1 MKQETLLRAGGIDTT
16 FEMAYDYDL
25 ALRMSEGAHPYLIIE
40 YLYNY
45 CCHADSISSKNK
57 RAQSAW
63 SHIAQ
68 EKAKPISDVVFDES
82 IKAQPFLVW
91 LDRPLEIGGVA
102 SLIGNPH
109 ELYISCGRLGS
120 GSILMRVIGQ
130 YLVYC

>member
-25 ALRMSEGAHPYLIIE
+25 ALRMGEGAHPYLIIE

-45 CCHADSISSKNK
+45 CRHADSISSKNK

-91 LDRPLEIGGVA
+91 LGKPLEIGGVA
-102 SLIGNPH
+102 GIVGNLH
-109 ELYISCGRLGS
+109 ALYKLWSSRL
-120 GSILMRVIGQ
+120 R
-130 YLVYC
+130 

>member
-91 LDRPLEIGGVA
+91 LGKPLEIGGVA
-102 SLIGNPH
+102 GIVGNLH
-109 ELYISCGRLGS
+109 ALYISCGRLGS
-120 GSILMRVIGQ
+120 GSIPMRVIEQ
-130 YLVYC
+130 HLVYC